1 VTGADGDFRE
11 LSMMSFMAVRAIRRR
26 TKWKA
31 SAAFV
36 AGLFVLAF
44 AAGSGRFLVV
54 DMPRRSDVIVVL
66 AGETDRRPA
75 RAFELLNHGYASRLI
90 LDVNA
95 DAKIYQWT
103 QPELAE
109 KYIEGR
115 PESKV
120 ITLCAIHGLST
131 KEEASE
137 AGRCLESIGGTSVL
151 LVTSDYHTR
160 RAFSIFSREAPNHSY
175 SVAAAYDPRGFG
187 VQWWRHREWAKTNL
201 YEWMRLTWWELID
214 RWR

>member
-1 VTGADGDFRE
+1 
-11 LSMMSFMAVRAIRRR
+11 MISFVAAMAIRSR

-31 SAAFV
+31 CAALV
-36 AGLFVLAF
+36 VGLFVLAL

-54 DMPRRSDVIVVL
+54 DLPRTSDVIVVL

-75 RAFELLNHGYASRLI
+75 RALELLDLGYAPRLI
-90 LDVNA
+90 LDVTA
-95 DAKIYQWT
+95 DARIYQWT

-109 KYIEGR
+109 KYIQGR
-115 PESKV
+115 PESKA

-137 AGRCLESIGGTSVL
+137 AGRCLESIGGTRVL

-160 RAFSIFSREAPNHSY
+160 RALSIFSREAPNHSY
-175 SVAAAYDPRGFG
+175 SVAAAYDAREFG
-187 VQWWRHREWAKTNL
+187 VQWWRHREWSKTNL

>member
-1 VTGADGDFRE
+1 
-11 LSMMSFMAVRAIRRR
+11 MISFMAARAIRRR
-26 TKWKA
+26 TKSMA
-31 SAAFV
+31 CATFLV
-36 AGLFVLAF
+36 GLFVLAF
-44 AAGSGRFLVV
+44 VAGSGRLLVV
-54 DMPRRSDVIVVL
+54 DMPRRSDVVVVL

-75 RAFELLNHGYASRLI
+75 RALELLERGYAPRLI
-90 LDVNA
+90 LDVTA

-109 KYIEGR
+109 KYVQGLPEGK
-115 PESKV
+115 S
-120 ITLCAIHGLST
+120 ITICAIHGLST

-137 AGRCLESIGGTSVL
+137 AGRCLESIGGTRVL

-160 RAFSIFSREAPNHSY
+160 RALSIFSREAPNHNY
-175 SVAAAYDPRGFG
+175 SVAAAYDTREFG